1 MATQVV
7 YRGPA
12 PSTKF
17 NRGARVIVFE
27 RDVPQA
33 VEEEEFVAELL
44 ALNPDRHTLEVAA
57 IYGTPIFELAGG
69 KSQKPASREGVS
81 S

>member
-17 NRGARVIVFE
+17 NRGPRVIVFE
-27 RDVPQA
+27 RGVPQS
-33 VEEEEFVAELL
+33 VEEPEFLKELL
-44 ALNPDRHTLEVAA
+44 ALNPDNHTLSEAA
-57 IYGTPIFELAGG
+57 IYGTPIFELVAE
-69 KSQKPASREGVS
+69 KPKPASREEVDS
-81 S
+81 